1 MVKYLVVVL
10 LLVSKNVISQNR
22 FLNLYGGESHYS
34 GDLGN
39 DKIPKL
45 IYPAYGIGISVEL
58 NERMI
63 INANL
68 YNGKIGGNDKYNAKT
83 KSRNLS
89 FYSDLTEFS
98 LQFQYNLFDLY
109 EYKVTPHFFTG
120 LAIFNYSPYTKTES
134 GNVVY
139 LQKLKTEGQGFYNG
153 RKAYKTTQL
162 SIPFGAGITWAL
174 NANKRISIFGGVRK
188 TFTDYL
194 DDVSKTYIDAN
205 TLLAKA
211 GNDAVVLAFRED
223 EINPTATYPTDG
235 TQRGNP
241 KNKDLY
247 FFSGLSFQ
255 FRIMPPK
262 RRHDKSARFKKGNTA
277 CPRVY

>member
-1 MVKYLVVVL
+1 MLRFLFVFVL
-10 LLVSKNVISQNR
+10 FFNKNVFAQNR
-22 FLNLYGGESHYS
+22 FFNLFGGLSHYS

-45 IYPAYGIGISVEL
+45 IYPAYGIGFSVEL
-58 NERMI
+58 NTRMI

-68 YNGKIGGNDKYNAKT
+68 YNGKIGGHDKYSTKS

-89 FYSDLTEFS
+89 FTSDLTEFS

-109 EYKVTPHFFTG
+109 TYKITPHFFTG
-120 LAIFNYSPYTKTES
+120 LAIFNFSPYTKTES
-134 GNVVY
+134 GAVVY
-139 LQKLKTEGQGFYNG
+139 LQKLKTEGQGFFQN
-153 RKAYKTTQL
+153 RKAYKTTQF
-162 SIPFGAGITWAL
+162 SIPFGGGLTWAL
-174 NANKRISIFGGVRK
+174 SNNKRFSIFAGVRK

-194 DDVSKTYIDAN
+194 DDVSTTYVDRN
-205 TLLAKA
+205 TLLIKA

-223 EINPTATYPTDG
+223 EVNVGATYPTEG

-247 FFSGLSFQ
+247 FFTGLSFQ
-255 FRIMPPK
+255 FRIPPPK
-262 RRHDKSARFKKGNTA
+262 RKQEKLGKFKKRNTA
-277 CPRVY
+277 CPTVY